1 MMSIPWLPP
10 YLGTWQDLIN
20 SLLNDP
26 FLGSRRG
33 HGFPYGVAA
42 TDLIDDR
49 WPPPLRKTEPNPSP
63 WSPAV
68 SLLMSAISMKEV
80 AFKLPEGELRN
91 DIGKRADHA
100 ISVFIDDYCG
110 TPPRRIPWPWPGP
123 PPWVYSI
130 VSELAM
136 AANSFQE
143 GSLRNEVLAV
153 AGQITQKAFGSAGAG
168 KVHQE

>member
-1 MMSIPWLPP
+1 MSIPWLPP

-20 SLLNDP
+20 SLLHDP

-42 TDLIDDR
+42 
-49 WPPPLRKTEPNPSP
+49 PMYEPNPSPWRNAEPSPSP

-80 AFKLPEGELRN
+80 ASKLPDGELRN

-100 ISVFIDDYCG
+100 ISMFIDDYCG

-143 GSLRNEVLAV
+143 GSLRNEILHV
-153 AGQITQKAFGSAGAG
+153 AGQIAQKAFGSSGAG
-168 KVHQE
+168 NLHQE

>member
-1 MMSIPWLPP
+1 MSIPWLPT
-10 YLGTWQDLIN
+10 YLAAWQDLTN

-26 FLGSRRG
+26 FLGSGRG

-42 TDLIDDR
+42 TGLIDDR
-49 WPPPLRKTEPNPSP
+49 WPPPLRRAEPNPSP

-68 SLLMSAISMKEV
+68 SLLISAISMKEV
-80 AFKLPEGELRN
+80 AFRLPDGELRK
-91 DIGKRADHA
+91 DITQRADHA

-130 VSELAM
+130 VSELAT

-143 GSLRNEVLAV
+143 GSMRNEVLNV
-153 AGQITQKAFGSAGAG
+153 AGQIAQRAFGSGSAGNF
-168 KVHQE
+168 HHE